1 MIKLTQGQLPA
12 GQGATYNAPMTLNIF
27 VQDASKFQTITAV
40 VQAGEVKEIGEEKKE
55 YSKPTEM
62 LPAMRLAENQEQI
75 LKLSFNQK
83 FLNSWKNNF
92 QLVNLKLFNNQLK
105 EET

>member
-1 MIKLTQGQLPA
+1 MIKLKTGQLPA

-55 YSKPTEM
+55 YFQAYGNVASYEVGGESGTDFKTVIQPKVLELLEEQFPTC
-62 LPAMRLAENQEQI
+62 
-75 LKLSFNQK
+75 K
-83 FLNSWKNNF
+83 F
-92 QLVNLKLFNNQLK
+92 
-105 EET
+105 EII